1 MRIIRV
7 SNAMLIDT
15 NRLACRGQAMIEI
28 SRYILATMVAQTH
41 LWPLGAAWTGN
52 IAVFAFYTLSGYL
65 MTRILN
71 ERYGFSARGTVA
83 FLLNRVLRLW
93 PAYLA
98 ILGLTLIAL
107 SFLPLSSFFS
117 LIRMPTTLA
126 DIVTNL
132 AILGQVTFDFR
143 QWLPLA
149 KPVVTSWSLSI
160 ELFSYVLLALYF
172 ARTPARLWAFVTV
185 GAVAMAISTWYCA
198 VGPNPAA
205 YGPYCSQNRYG
216 VLQAGF
222 IPFAMGGLFY
232 FHRDAL
238 RVWIKTNWLALIVLL
253 IAGHAA
259 MFLGNALTAT
269 IGPYLGIGVMFCLLA
284 VWKEETASRT
294 QDFFGRASYHLFIG
308 HMPIAAILVTGLG
321 LKAGSIFVFFATTAA
336 ALALSAG
343 LVPME
348 HTINLVRQ
356 RISSSAPQGETHGHA
371 DPQARIGLP
380 GIRRVER

>member
-1 MRIIRV
+1 
-7 SNAMLIDT
+7 
-15 NRLACRGQAMIEI
+15 MIEI

-41 LWPLGAAWTGN
+41 LWPFGAAWTGN

-65 MTRILN
+65 MTRVLN
-71 ERYGFSARGTVA
+71 ERYGFSGRGTVA

-93 PAYLA
+93 PAYLT

-107 SFLPLSSFFS
+107 LFLPLSGFFS

-172 ARTPARLWAFVTV
+172 ARTPVRLWAFATL

-198 VGPNPAA
+198 VGSEPAA

-238 RVWIKTNWLALIVLL
+238 SVWIKANWRALIVLL
-253 IAGHAA
+253 ISGHAA
-259 MFLGNALTAT
+259 MFLGDSLTAT
-269 IGPYLGIGVMFCLLA
+269 IGPYLGIGVMFCLLS
-284 VWKEETASRT
+284 VWTGEIASRT
-294 QDFFGRASYHLFIG
+294 QDFFGRASYHLFIS

-321 LKAGSIFVFFATTAA
+321 LKAESMFVFFATIVV
-336 ALALSAG
+336 ALALSTG

-348 HTINLVRQ
+348 RTINLVRK
-356 RISSSAPQGETHGHA
+356 RISSSITQAEIYRYA
-371 DPQARIGLP
+371 DPQEGIGQP
-380 GIRRVER
+380 SVQRVER

>member
-1 MRIIRV
+1 
-7 SNAMLIDT
+7 
-15 NRLACRGQAMIEI
+15 MIEI
-28 SRYILATMVAQTH
+28 SRYILAIMVAQTH
-41 LWPLGAAWTGN
+41 LWPLGAAWTGH

-65 MTRILN
+65 MTRVLN
-71 ERYGFSARGTVA
+71 QRYGITARGTVA
-83 FLLNRVLRLW
+83 FLVNRVLRLW

-107 SFLPLSSFFS
+107 LFLPLSSFFF

-172 ARTPARLWAFVTV
+172 ARSSARLWAFAAI
-185 GAVAMAISTWYCA
+185 GAIGMGISTWHCA
-198 VGPNPAA
+198 VSIEPAA
-205 YGPYCSQNRYG
+205 YGPYCVQNRYG

-232 FHRDAL
+232 FYQDAL
-238 RVWIKTNWLALIVLL
+238 SVWIKANRRALIVLL
-253 IAGHAA
+253 IAGHTA
-259 MFLGNALTAT
+259 MFLGNAVTAT
-269 IGPYLGIGVMFCLLA
+269 VGPYLGIGVMFCLLS
-284 VWKEETASRT
+284 VWTGQIASPT
-294 QDFFGRASYHLFIG
+294 QDFFGRASYHLFIS

-321 LKAGSIFVFFATTAA
+321 LETESMFIFFATIMV
-336 ALALSAG
+336 ALALSTG

-348 HTINLVRQ
+348 RIINLVRQ
-356 RISSSAPQGETHGHA
+356 RISNSVTHREINRYALPQE
-371 DPQARIGLP
+371 RIGEP
-380 GIRRVER
+380 RVRRVKR

>member
-1 MRIIRV
+1 
-7 SNAMLIDT
+7 
-15 NRLACRGQAMIEI
+15 MIEI

-93 PAYLA
+93 PAYLM
-98 ILGLTLIAL
+98 ILCLTLIAL
-107 SFLPLSSFFS
+107 SFLPLSSFFP
-117 LIRMPTTLA
+117 LIRIPTTLA

-172 ARTPARLWAFVTV
+172 ARTPARLWAFAAL

-198 VGPNPAA
+198 VGPEPAA

-238 RVWIKTNWLALIVLL
+238 KVRIKTNWLALIVLL

-284 VWKEETASRT
+284 VWKEETTTRT

-308 HMPIAAILVTGLG
+308 HMPIAAIVVTGLG
-321 LKAGSIFVFFATTAA
+321 LKAESIFVFFATTIV
-336 ALALSAG
+336 ALALSTG
-343 LVPME
+343 LVPIE
-348 HTINLVRQ
+348 HTINFVRQ
-356 RISSSAPQGETHGHA
+356 RISCSVPKGEIHGHA
-371 DPQARIGLP
+371 DSQARIGQP
-380 GIRRVER
+380 STPQV

>member
-1 MRIIRV
+1 
-7 SNAMLIDT
+7 
-15 NRLACRGQAMIEI
+15 MIEI

-107 SFLPLSSFFS
+107 SFLPLSNFFS

-149 KPVVTSWSLSI
+149 KPVATSWSLSI
-160 ELFSYVLLALYF
+160 ELFSYLLLALCF
-172 ARTPARLWAFVTV
+172 ARTPARLWAFAAI
-185 GAVAMAISTWYCA
+185 GAVGMAISTRYCA
-198 VGPNPAA
+198 VGPDPAA

-232 FHRDAL
+232 FHRGAL
-238 RVWIKTNWLALIVLL
+238 RVCIKANWLAVIVLL

-269 IGPYLGIGVMFCLLA
+269 IGPYLGIGVMSCLLA

-308 HMPIAAILVTGLG
+308 HMPIAAVLVTGLG
-321 LKAGSIFVFFATTAA
+321 LKAESIFVFLATAVV
-336 ALALSAG
+336 ALALSTG
-343 LVPME
+343 LVPIE
-348 HTINLVRQ
+348 RTINLVRQ
-356 RISSSAPQGETHGHA
+356 RISSSVPKDEIYGRA
-371 DPQARIGLP
+371 DPQGHIGQP
-380 GIRRVER
+380 STPQV

>member
-1 MRIIRV
+1 
-7 SNAMLIDT
+7 
-15 NRLACRGQAMIEI
+15 MIEI

-65 MTRILN
+65 MTRVLN
-71 ERYGFSARGTVA
+71 ERYGFTPRGTVA

-107 SFLPLSSFFS
+107 LFLPLSNFFF

-132 AILGQVTFDFR
+132 AILGQVTFDFK

-160 ELFSYVLLALYF
+160 ELFSYLLLALYF
-172 ARTPARLWAFVTV
+172 ARSSIRLWAFAMI
-185 GAVAMAISTWYCA
+185 GAVAMGFSTWHCA
-198 VGPNPAA
+198 VSAEPAA

-222 IPFAMGGLFY
+222 LPFAMGRLFY
-232 FHRDAL
+232 FHRDTL
-238 RVWIKTNWLALIVLL
+238 SVWIKANWRVLIVLL
-253 IAGHAA
+253 IGAHAA
-259 MFLGNALTAT
+259 MFLGDALSAT
-269 IGPYLGIGVMFCLLA
+269 IGPYLGIGVIICLLS
-284 VWKEETASRT
+284 VWPEGIASGA
-294 QDFFGRASYHLFIG
+294 QDFFGRASCPPSALIG
-308 HMPIAAILVTGLG
+308 QNG
-321 LKAGSIFVFFATTAA
+321 
-336 ALALSAG
+336 
-343 LVPME
+343 
-348 HTINLVRQ
+348 
-356 RISSSAPQGETHGHA
+356 RIE
-371 DPQARIGLP
+371 
-380 GIRRVER
+380 

>member
-1 MRIIRV
+1 
-7 SNAMLIDT
+7 
-15 NRLACRGQAMIEI
+15 MIEI

-65 MTRILN
+65 MTRVLN

-107 SFLPLSSFFS
+107 LFLPLSSFFF
-117 LIRMPTTLA
+117 LIRMPTTLV

-132 AILGQVTFDFR
+132 AILGQVTFDLR

-172 ARTPARLWAFVTV
+172 ARSSARLWAFAAV
-185 GAVAMAISTWYCA
+185 GAVAMGISTWHCVVSA
-198 VGPNPAA
+198 EPAA

-222 IPFAMGGLFY
+222 IPFAMGGLSY

-238 RVWIKTNWLALIVLL
+238 SVWIKASWRALIVLL

-259 MFLGNALTAT
+259 MFLGNTLTIT
-269 IGPYLGIGVMFCLLA
+269 IGPYIGIGVMFCLLS
-284 VWKEETASRT
+284 VWTGEIASRT
-294 QDFFGRASYHLFIG
+294 QDFFGRASYHLFIS
-308 HMPIAAILVTGLG
+308 HMPIAAVLVTGL
-321 LKAGSIFVFFATTAA
+321 AGC
-336 ALALSAG
+336 
-343 LVPME
+343 
-348 HTINLVRQ
+348 
-356 RISSSAPQGETHGHA
+356 
-371 DPQARIGLP
+371 
-380 GIRRVER
+380 

>member
-1 MRIIRV
+1 
-7 SNAMLIDT
+7 
-15 NRLACRGQAMIEI
+15 MIEI

-65 MTRILN
+65 MTRVLN

-98 ILGLTLIAL
+98 MLGLTLIAL

-172 ARTPARLWAFVTV
+172 ARTPTRLWAFVAV

-198 VGPNPAA
+198 VGPEPAA

-232 FHRDAL
+232 FHRDADQDNLACADCPVDCRARCYVSRECADRYNRPLPRHWRDVLPAGGLEGGDGQSHAGFFRSSVLSPLHRSHAYRRHLSDRSRIEGGKRFRLFRHDRRGAGSQHRLGADGAHHQPRAAAHLQLSYAGGNLSL
-238 RVWIKTNWLALIVLL
+238 RWFSRRYRPTERPAS
-253 IAGHAA
+253 GT
-259 MFLGNALTAT
+259 MMTPTFLLTA
-269 IGPYLGIGVMFCLLA
+269 L
-284 VWKEETASRT
+284 
-294 QDFFGRASYHLFIG
+294 
-308 HMPIAAILVTGLG
+308 
-321 LKAGSIFVFFATTAA
+321 
-336 ALALSAG
+336 
-343 LVPME
+343 
-348 HTINLVRQ
+348 
-356 RISSSAPQGETHGHA
+356 SSAA
-371 DPQARIGLP
+371 F
-380 GIRRVER
+380 